1 MPAELDSFID
11 EKFLKQLEKLKL
23 ITQKGVKGPFR
34 GEHKSWR
41 SGEGQEFLDYRN
53 YQAGDDLRYV
63 DWSVYGR
70 FDKLL
75 VKLFHAEENQTIH
88 FLMDTS
94 RSMRFGSPSKLIGA
108 KRIAAAVSY
117 IGLSNLDRITMAAFA
132 DTLTD
137 FKPPVRGKRR
147 YAEVLNFLHLL
158 KADKPTNI
166 NKSLSEYAT
175 VGKYPGIILV
185 LSDLFDPAG
194 CQDGLKALSYRNFD
208 VHLIQVLDRE
218 ELFWTKTGS
227 LALTDIESEEKKVS
241 FVDRDLAKRYQK
253 RVNDFLAEIKGFCD
267 SNAINHYVYDT
278 SIPFEDFLIEY
289 LTKGAIFR

>member
-1 MPAELDSFID
+1 MVPQVDSFID

-23 ITQKGVKGPFR
+23 ITQRGVKGPFR

-75 VKLFHAEENQTIH
+75 IKLFHAEENQTIH
-88 FLMDTS
+88 FLLDVS
-94 RSMRFGSPSKLIGA
+94 RSMSFGSPSKLVSA
-108 KRIAAAVSY
+108 KRVTAAVSY
-117 IGLSNLDRITMAAFA
+117 IGLSNLDRITMTAFA
-132 DTLTD
+132 DTLID
-137 FKPPVRGKRR
+137 FKPPIRGKRK
-147 YAEVLNFLHLL
+147 YAEILNFLHLL
-158 KADKPTNI
+158 EAERPTNI

-175 VGKYPGIILV
+175 VRRYPGIVLV

-194 CQDGLKALSYRNFD
+194 WQEGLKALSYRNFD
-208 VHLIQVLDRE
+208 VHLIQVLDHE
-218 ELFWTKTGS
+218 ELFWSTAGS
-227 LALTDIESEEKKVS
+227 LALTDIESGDKKVS
-241 FVDRDLAKRYQK
+241 FVDRELAQRYQE
-253 RVNDFLAEIKGFCD
+253 RVEKFLAEIKGFCD
-267 SNAINHYVYDT
+267 CAAINHYVYDT
-278 SIPFEDFLIEY
+278 SVPFEDFLIGY

>member
-1 MPAELDSFID
+1 MIPELDSFID
-11 EKFLKQLEKLKL
+11 ERFLKQLEKLKL
-23 ITQKGVKGPFR
+23 ITQRGVKGPFR

-88 FLMDTS
+88 FLLDTS

-108 KRIAAAVSY
+108 KRIAAAVGY
-117 IGLSNLDRITMAAFA
+117 IGLSNLDRITMTAFA
-132 DTLTD
+132 DTLLD
-137 FKPPVRGKRR
+137 SKPPVRGKRK
-147 YAEVLNFLHLL
+147 YAEVLNFLHRQD
-158 KADKPTNI
+158 ADRPTNI
-166 NKSLSEYAT
+166 NTSLSEYAA
-175 VGKYPGIILV
+175 VSKYPGIVLV

-194 CQDGLKALSYRNFD
+194 YQDGLRALSYRNFD
-208 VHLIQVLDRE
+208 VHLIQVLDHE
-218 ELFWTKTGS
+218 ELFWSQTGS
-227 LALTDIESEEKKVS
+227 LALQDIESGEKKTS

-253 RVNDFLAEIKGFCD
+253 RVEDFLAEIKGFCD
-267 SNAINHYVYDT
+267 DTGINHYVYDT
-278 SIPFEDFLIEY
+278 SVPFEDFLIGY

>member
-1 MPAELDSFID
+1 MIPELDSFID
-11 EKFLKQLEKLKL
+11 ETFLKQLEKLKL

-88 FLMDTS
+88 FLLDTS
-94 RSMRFGSPSKLIGA
+94 RSMRFGSPAKLIGA

-117 IGLSNLDRITMAAFA
+117 IGLSNLDRITLTAFA
-132 DTLTD
+132 DTLID
-137 FKPPVRGKRR
+137 SKPPVRGKRK
-147 YAEVLNFLHLL
+147 YADVLNFLHLL
-158 KADKPTNI
+158 EADKATNI
-166 NKSLSEYAT
+166 NRSLSEYAALS
-175 VGKYPGIILV
+175 KYPGIVLV

-194 CQDGLKALSYRNFD
+194 CRDGLRALSYRNFD
-208 VHLIQVLDRE
+208 VHLIQVLDHE
-218 ELFWTKTGS
+218 ELFWSQTGS
-227 LALTDIESEEKKVS
+227 LALQDMESSDKKVS
-241 FVDRDLAKRYQK
+241 FIDRDLATRYHQ
-253 RVNDFLAEIKGFCD
+253 RVQDFLAEIKTFCD
-267 SNAINHYVYDT
+267 EHAVNHYVYDT
-278 SIPFEDFLIEY
+278 SVPFEDFLIGY

>member
-1 MPAELDSFID
+1 MIPELDSFID
-11 EKFLKQLEKLKL
+11 ERFLKQLEKLKL
-23 ITQKGVKGPFR
+23 ITKRGVKGPFR

-88 FLMDTS
+88 FLLDIS
-94 RSMRFGSPSKLIGA
+94 RSMRFGTPSKLIGA

-132 DTLTD
+132 DMLLD
-137 FKPPVRGKRR
+137 FKPPVRGRR
-147 YAEVLNFLHLL
+147 KYADVLNFLHHL

-166 NKSLSEYAT
+166 NKSLAEYAS
-175 VGKYPGIILV
+175 VSKYPGIVLV

-194 CQDGLKALSYRNFD
+194 WEDGLKALSYRNFD
-208 VHLIQVLDRE
+208 VHLIQVLDHE
-218 ELFWTKTGS
+218 ELFWSKTGS
-227 LALTDIESEEKKVS
+227 LTLTDIESGEKKVS
-241 FVDRDLAKRYQK
+241 FVDQELAKRYQR
-253 RVNDFLAEIKGFCD
+253 RVETFLAEIKGFCD
-267 SNAINHYVYDT
+267 NSAINHYVYDT
-278 SIPFEDFLIEY
+278 SVPFEDFLIEY